1 MLLSP
6 HAWELLD
13 CRGPWEWQKPLVEKL
28 RLVRELNS
36 RSRIWIPKG
45 FGTWVREG
53 LWDRREC
60 FGRTDSRP
68 QVTEGIR
75 VSKGDVSIIVDH
87 KVGLVQCGEGF
98 GWGA

>member
-1 MLLSP
+1 M
-6 HAWELLD
+6 E
-13 CRGPWEWQKPLVEKL
+13 KP
-28 RLVRELNS
+28 RLARELYS

-53 LWDRREC
+53 HWGRRGC

-75 VSKGDVSIIVDH
+75 VSKGDVSIILDL
-87 KVGLVQCGEGF
+87 KVGLVQCREGL
-98 GWGA
+98 GLARPSQGGGVSVLGAAE

>member
-1 MLLSP
+1 M
-6 HAWELLD
+6 
-13 CRGPWEWQKPLVEKL
+13 EKL
-28 RLVRELNS
+28 HLVRELNS

-45 FGTWVREG
+45 FGTWVRED
-53 LWDRREC
+53 LWGRREC

-87 KVGLVQCGEGF
+87 KVGLVQCGEGS
-98 GWGA
+98 GWGPQPGGASSSRVQLGDPKHLASCL